1 MQIHHYAFRKDGQG
15 DVVQTAFALVDGEI
29 RSWTLPPRDHE
40 VMPGVRWGSPGEILS
55 PAYWAALAR
64 ASPEATH
71 GFVCQD
77 GDLASE
83 VGFCL
88 LGGFGITAELG
99 AAAHDRLRAA
109 GVFKPDWRPD
119 RDAVAVMLKE
129 PLTVKGRPIHYRF
142 PDQRATRISQA
153 MAALQVRPPRTHC
166 AFLFRDDLMALPGV
180 GPKTA
185 SWIVRNLTGSDALAI
200 LDVHVVR
207 AGQAMGLFRADVRL
221 PHDYAELEGLFLE
234 FANKLGVGAGALD
247 ALIWTQMRHLSAR
260 VLGHC

>member
-1 MQIHHYAFRKDGQG
+1 M
-15 DVVQTAFALVDGEI
+15 QTAFALVDGEV
-29 RSWTLPPRDHE
+29 RSWTLPARDRE
-40 VMPGVRWGSPGEILS
+40 VMPGVLWGSPGEILS

-64 ASPEATH
+64 ATPDATH

-109 GVFKPDWRPD
+109 GVFEADWKPDRE
-119 RDAVAVMLKE
+119 AVAAMLKS
-129 PLTVKGRPIHYRF
+129 PLTVNRRLVHYRF
-142 PDQRATRISQA
+142 PDQRATRVSQA
-153 MAALQVRPPRTHC
+153 MTALKNRPPPTQC
-166 AFLFRDDLMALPGV
+166 PFTFRNDLMTLPGV

-185 SWIVRNLTGSDALAI
+185 SWIVRNLTGSDSLAI

-221 PHDYAELEGLFLE
+221 PHDYAEMEGLFVE
-234 FANKLGVGAGALD
+234 FAEKLGVGAAALD
-247 ALIWTQMRHLSAR
+247 ALIWTQMRRLSAR